1 MGSVHHTEYCVAA
14 SIEPPFLQSR
24 LQAAPAPF
32 CRAQSKDRGWCFSQV
47 RHRKVS
53 QLTKFVDV
61 RFTSTHPA
69 CTRSP
74 KPKHN
79 RAWLAADSPCVLKA
93 SVAFCR
99 NHVIVSI
106 LSFLGLAP
114 AGTTEVHEM
123 LYKTAI
129 SLVEGGETG
138 VFTPM
143 HLLFCR
149 KPETAEAPVAAASA

>member
-1 MGSVHHTEYCVAA
+1 MR
-14 SIEPPFLQSR
+14 EPHPVILVVVSTFD
-24 LQAAPAPF
+24 P
-32 CRAQSKDRGWCFSQV
+32 
-47 RHRKVS
+47 KVPS
-53 QLTKFVDV
+53 LSGF
-61 RFTSTHPA
+61 
-69 CTRSP
+69 
-74 KPKHN
+74 
-79 RAWLAADSPCVLKA
+79 
-93 SVAFCR
+93 R

-143 HLLFCR
+143 HLLLCR
-149 KPETAEAPVAAASA
+149 KPEKQETPAAAASA